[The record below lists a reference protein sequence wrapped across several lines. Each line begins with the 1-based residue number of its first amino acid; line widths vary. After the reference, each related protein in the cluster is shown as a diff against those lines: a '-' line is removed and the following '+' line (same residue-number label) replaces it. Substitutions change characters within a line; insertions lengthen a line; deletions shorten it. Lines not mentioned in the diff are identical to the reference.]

1 MARTITEV
9 RDRALFI
16 LGKLARGQTATGEL
30 ADDMDRAY
38 DQIYQS
44 LETQN
49 LVSWGST
56 DDIPDEFVEDIALLI
71 AFERSE
77 SIPTERFQ
85 RIGVRVQGSLERI
98 AAKINKSYQSPFTS
112 EDY

>member
-1 MARTITEV
+1 MSRTIAEV
-9 RDRALFI
+9 RDRALVI
-16 LGKLARGQTATGEL
+16 LGKLARGQTAEGGVKEDMEL
-30 ADDMDRAY
+30 AY

-56 DDIPDEFVEDIALLI
+56 ESIPTEFVEDIALLM

-77 SIPTERFQ
+77 SIPSERFQ
-85 RIGVRVQGSLERI
+85 RIAVRVQGALERI

-112 EDY
+112 DNY

>member
-1 MARTITEV
+1 MARTIAEV
-9 RDRALFI
+9 RNRALFI
-16 LGKLARGQTATGEL
+16 TGKLARNQTAKGEL
-30 ADDMDRAY
+30 ADDMERAY
-38 DQIYQS
+38 DQIYSS

-56 DDIPDEFVEDIALLI
+56 DDIPDEFVEDIALLM

-77 SIPTERFQ
+77 GIATERFQ
-85 RIGVRVQGSLERI
+85 RIAVRVQGSLSRI

-112 EDY
+112 ENF

>member
-1 MARTITEV
+1 MARTIAEV

-16 LGKLARGQTATGEL
+16 LGKLATGQTAKGEL
-30 ADDMDRAY
+30 ADDMERAY
-38 DQIYQS
+38 DQIYDS

-56 DDIPDEFVEDIALLI
+56 DDIPNEFVEDVALLM

-85 RIGVRVQGSLERI
+85 RIAVRGQGSLERI
-98 AAKINKSYQSPFTS
+98 AAKINKSYQSPFTN

>member
-1 MARTITEV
+1 MARTIAEV
-9 RDRALFI
+9 RNRALEI
-16 LGKLARGQTATGEL
+16 TGKLAKGQTAKGEL
-30 ADDMDRAY
+30 AADMERAY
-38 DQIYQS
+38 DQIYSS

-56 DDIPDEFVEDIALLI
+56 DDIPNEFVEDIALLM
-71 AFERSE
+71 AMERSE
-77 SIPTERFQ
+77 SISNERFQ
-85 RIGVRVQGSLERI
+85 RIGVRVSGALERI